1 MLHHLLVHALPF
13 TINGTLDSLHFV
25 LADLSAPLIEEWRHA
40 FTQHLPENLRGNI
53 SIIHSKLADL
63 TPPVNQVDCIVS
75 PANSYGRL
83 DGG

>member
-1 MLHHLLVHALPF
+1 M
-13 TINGTLDSLHFV
+13 DSLHFV

-63 TPPVNQVDCIVS
+63 TPPVNQVLHRISSQLIWPFGWWVSCIFLWS
-75 PANSYGRL
+75 L
-83 DGG
+83 